1 MAEEAAGL
9 LKLNREQ
16 ADAVNRDRNVVVAA
30 GAGSGKTSV
39 LANRYVRLITRGG
52 LRVDQILTLTFTRK
66 AAAQM
71 FQRIH
76 GALSIEARVGTGE
89 AARTALKDFFH
100 AHIQTL
106 DSYCVYIVKQGAS
119 RYGIRPDFSVDDE
132 GARELANR
140 ESLPFLIS
148 HLNHPAL
155 ERLYREKRPQDIAR
169 DIFAASAFTYGSI
182 DQAPSYTRGT
192 AAQFALIRTEW
203 RKVRESLLILID
215 ELTLHCAE
223 DPQDKFHAQVQPLLD
238 QFGTLR
244 DGLILRDGLTEAEMG
259 EYFDTLLN
267 SGELSIV
274 RAETH
279 PLRKQMCQWLS
290 TLHKIAYARANV
302 GKRNS
307 GAKAAAVELRRLFS
321 GISSILVY
329 ALQGGIILS
338 VMALLD
344 EFQQIYVEKKRAQG
358 ILTFADAARL
368 ARTILRDQKDIRNNE
383 KASFK
388 AIMIDEF
395 QDNNILQKELLF
407 LLAEKQDRCGGID
420 TDGIPEAGELEE
432 EKLFFVGD
440 EKQSVYRFRG
450 ADVSVFR
457 ALKTGL
463 AAEDLNLSINY
474 RSSPELIALYNAI
487 FGGSLCDS
495 SGAAPL
501 FQYAAVFPPP
511 AALPPYE
518 ADYSPLKAGT
528 DRRGSAAV
536 YILDS
541 GGQTEDD
548 DEAGESGEQLKEGQ
562 IKGEQLKNDEN
573 EAAFIAARI
582 RDLLEEKDEAGSPRY
597 EPDDIAILFR
607 TRRPQY
613 FFEKHL
619 RFLHI
624 PYAAEGLSGFF
635 ADGPVNDM
643 AAFLRLI
650 AYPLDTEAYAIYL
663 RSPFAGLSLEGLS
676 LCIDD
681 FNRAKGQRPKAGNG
695 ETGSSAGG
703 EDQLQPF
710 SVTPALP
717 DEADRRA
724 WEQGG
729 ELYRRIREKAADLSI
744 GQLLNELWYREGYRY
759 ETAWN
764 PGTHAHRELFDYL
777 YSQAL
782 KADEQGQS
790 IAAFSDYLE
799 ALREQEETLDDTEIP
814 LERSG
819 AVRLLTVHKSKGLE
833 FKVVF
838 IVCCGK
844 RSRGTGNRGDLYY
857 SAAHDSLSFNPPL
870 PPECAGLDKIKRNFF
885 YEQERQEERRKE
897 TAELRRL
904 LYVAMTRSREQLFL
918 SGSFPLNLGDRDL
931 LSGLAEETKKKIA
944 LKGGE
949 DAKQGIDALG
959 GDRILDNGTFF
970 GLLLPVLAEPRGTGP
985 GPEEWPP
992 WLQIGLI
999 PPLTTEEL
1007 QNRERGERRYPNT
1020 PSGLSRFLE
1029 DAGPLYTG
1037 PRVLHSPV
1045 IGPDHLNASA
1055 IQDLNLTHKTTCS
1068 SRAGEGTGGP
1078 WRRLGRC
1085 LWRHDP
1091 ALSGRPAADIFE
1103 RVDPIL
1109 LKNGQERS
1117 FAEFGTLAHLCVE
1130 EQLPSPGQDSRE
1142 TRIPPG
1148 LAGRFS
1154 PAEMQILLEAGKN
1167 IAGRFLASP
1176 LGEEAR
1182 TAPFRRGEYP
1192 FRCLWHCLLTNPAAH
1207 TEDIFING
1215 IIDLLFERDNE
1226 VRVVDFKTDST
1237 ENPEEHLS
1245 QMTIYRQAAREL
1257 RGKPC
1262 RVWLYYLRSGRA
1274 VEIDDPC

>member
-1 MAEEAAGL
+1 MAKEQQAAGS

-16 ADAVNRDRNVVVAA
+16 EEAVNRDKNVVVAA

-39 LANRYVRLITRGG
+39 LANRYVRLITRRG

-76 GALSIEARVGTGE
+76 GALNAEAGD

-132 GARELANR
+132 GAWELAQR

-148 HLNHPAL
+148 RLNHPAL

-169 DIFAASAFTYGSI
+169 DIFAASAFTYGFI

-192 AAQFALIRTEW
+192 AAQFSLICDEW
-203 RKVRESLLILID
+203 NKARKTLLPLID
-215 ELTLHCAE
+215 ELAERCAE
-223 DPQDKFHAQVQPLLD
+223 DPKDKFHAQLLPLLD
-238 QFGTLR
+238 QFGAVR
-244 DGLILRDGLTEAEMG
+244 DSVTGMR
-259 EYFDTLLN
+259 EYFDALLE
-267 SGELSIV
+267 SRDV
-274 RAETH
+274 TAAETH
-279 PLRKQMCQWLS
+279 PLRKQMVQWLLV
-290 TLHKIAYARANV
+290 LHRISYARANV

-307 GAKAAAVELRRLFS
+307 EAKTAAAALRRLFP
-321 GISSILVY
+321 GVSSILVY
-329 ALQGGIILS
+329 ALQGGIILA

-344 EFQQIYVEKKRAQG
+344 EFQQNYVEKKRAQG
-358 ILTFADAARL
+358 ILTFTDAARL

-383 KASFK
+383 KAAFK
-388 AIMIDEF
+388 AVMIDEF

-407 LLAEKQDRCGGID
+407 LLAEKQDRCAG
-420 TDGIPEAGELEE
+420 GIPEAGDLEE

-457 ALKTGL
+457 ELKTGL
-463 AAEDLNLSINY
+463 AAQDLNLSVNY

-495 SGAAPL
+495 SGASPL
-501 FQYAAVFPPP
+501 FQYAAVFPP
-511 AALPPYE
+511 AAPSYE

-528 DRRGSAAV
+528 DRSGSAAV

-541 GGQTEDD
+541 HAEDE
-548 DEAGESGEQLKEGQ
+548 DEEAGEQLKD
-562 IKGEQLKNDEN
+562 DEN
-573 EAAFIAARI
+573 EAAFIAAKI
-582 RDLLEEKDEAGSPRY
+582 RDLLNEKNEDGSPRY
-597 EPDDIAILFR
+597 EADDIAVLFR

-650 AYPLDTEAYAIYL
+650 AYPLDTEAYAVYL
-663 RSPFAGLSLEGLS
+663 RSPFAGLSLEGLA

-681 FNRAKGQRPKAGNG
+681 FNRAKGRPAGPAG
-695 ETGSSAGG
+695 DGSRGTAEEGP
-703 EDQLQPF
+703 PF
-710 SVTPALP
+710 SVIPALP

-729 ELYRRIREKAADLSI
+729 KLYRRIKEKAADFSI
-744 GQLLNELWYREGYRY
+744 GQLLNELWYQEGYRY

-764 PGTHAHRELFDYL
+764 PGTRAHRELFDYL

-782 KADEQGQS
+782 KADEQGLS
-790 IAAFSDYLE
+790 IAALSDRLE
-799 ALREQEETLDDTEIP
+799 AMREREEALDDTEIP

-833 FKVVF
+833 FKAVF

-844 RSRGTGNRGDLYY
+844 RSRGAGNHGDLYY

-885 YEQERQEERRKE
+885 YERDRQEERRRE

-904 LYVAMTRSREQLFL
+904 LYVAMTRARERLFL
-918 SGSFPLNLGDRDL
+918 SGSFPLENGEGDL
-931 LSGLAEETKKKIA
+931 LAGLGEAVKKKIA
-944 LKGGE
+944 LKDE
-949 DAKQGIDALG
+949 EEAKQGVNAIE
-959 GDRILDNGTFF
+959 GDKILDNGTFF
-970 GLLLPVLAEPRGTGP
+970 GLLLPALAEPRGTDSAESGA
-985 GPEEWPP
+985 WPP
-992 WLQIGLI
+992 YLQFGLI
-999 PPLTTEEL
+999 PRLTAEEL
-1007 QNRERGERRYPNT
+1007 RNRERREPRYPNT
-1020 PSGLSRFLE
+1020 RSGLNRFLR
-1029 DAGPLYTG
+1029 DAEPLYAG
-1037 PRVLHSPV
+1037 AGVLHSPV

-1055 IQDLNLTHKTTCS
+1055 AGQTLH
-1068 SRAGEGTGGP
+1068 GEGGGR
-1078 WRRLGRC
+1078 WRC
-1085 LWRHDP
+1085 DP
-1091 ALSGRPAADIFE
+1091 ALSGRPAADIFA

-1109 LKNGQERS
+1109 SKNGPERG

-1130 EQLPSPGQDSRE
+1130 ELLPSPGQDGRE
-1142 TRIPPG
+1142 ARIPPG

-1154 PAEMQILLEAGKN
+1154 PAETQTLLEAGKD

-1176 LGEEAR
+1176 LGEAAR

-1192 FRCLWHCLLTNPAAH
+1192 FRCLRQSNSAGDL
-1207 TEDIFING
+1207 FING
-1215 IIDLLFERDNE
+1215 VIDLLFEWDNE
-1226 VRVVDFKTDST
+1226 VRVVDFKTDSI
-1237 ENPEEHLS
+1237 EKPEEHLA
-1245 QMTIYRQAAREL
+1245 QMAVYRRAAQDL
-1257 RGKPC
+1257 RGKTC

-1274 VEIDDPC
+1274 VEIEDFGDFGCFG